1 MDPVPLAN
9 YLEDCCWWLGSS
21 NETSG
26 LSLGQLSKLLCL
38 FDSKSSDFSS
48 WVDLRKDSLSPS
60 IPSSFEFR
68 WSCRFEDARG
78 KLSALRTFRHN
89 FDVEPCR
96 LKNSCENPMRKT
108 ALRAQSV
115 TSRSLALFTGYFEP
129 SFPNGTSL
137 LLFSPA
143 KRWRSKK
150 NVTRKRE
157 RERDGAYLSRVRI
170 RIWRVYTNFSRA
182 WKIGYEKNGEGER
195 REGKNVAFVIAMAVH
210 CDDEGGGK
218 ERIRTTYVRYERN
231 ERGLSINPWTTPR
244 LRLPWTLTF
253 LTCLSILYTAL
264 FRALVTYFN
273 T

>member
-1 MDPVPLAN
+1 MPISVISVIAIRKNGSSSTRELEN

-129 SFPNGTSL
+129 SLHSQTERRSF
-137 LLFSPA
+137 FSRLA
-143 KRWRSKK
+143 LEEKC
-150 NVTRKRE
+150 NERE
-157 RERDGAYLSRVRI
+157 RER
-170 RIWRVYTNFSRA
+170 
-182 WKIGYEKNGEGER
+182 
-195 REGKNVAFVIAMAVH
+195 
-210 CDDEGGGK
+210 
-218 ERIRTTYVRYERN
+218 
-231 ERGLSINPWTTPR
+231 ERGRVFVTSADKD
-244 LRLPWTLTF
+244 LT
-253 LTCLSILYTAL
+253 SVY
-264 FRALVTYFN
+264 
-273 T
+273 

>member
-150 NVTRKRE
+150 NVTRE
-157 RERDGAYLSRVRI
+157 
-170 RIWRVYTNFSRA
+170 
-182 WKIGYEKNGEGER
+182 
-195 REGKNVAFVIAMAVH
+195 
-210 CDDEGGGK
+210 K
-218 ERIRTTYVRYERN
+218 ERG
-231 ERGLSINPWTTPR
+231 RGRVFVTSADKD
-244 LRLPWTLTF
+244 LT
-253 LTCLSILYTAL
+253 S
-264 FRALVTYFN
+264 VH
-273 T
+273 